1 MSIQPPNFQPPD
13 SQSASSQAAHPQ
25 PVSKT
30 YLPGQPD
37 KQLSE
42 TTTPRRSYRR
52 KEQSKFER
60 LMAKTPVHI
69 AVIALAIL
77 WTLPTVG
84 LLISSF
90 RPADD
95 LVASGW
101 WTVLTNPFEFTQFT
115 LENYAQVLFDQGMGQ
130 AFLNSL
136 VIAVPATV
144 IPIAIAT
151 FAAYALAW
159 MEFPGRQTLFVITV
173 GLLVVPLQMT
183 LIPILRAYNAIG
195 IAGTYLAVWLAHSA
209 YGLPL
214 GVYLLRNYIGSLP
227 RDLIEAAA
235 VDGASHLKT
244 FTRIIVP
251 LSLPAIASFAV
262 FQFLWVW
269 NDLLVALVYLGGNQ
283 EVAPVTLVLRNIVGD
298 RGQDWFLLTAGA
310 FISMLVPMAMFF
322 ALQRY
327 FVRGLLAGS
336 VKG

>member
-1 MSIQPPNFQPPD
+1 MSRTAK
-13 SQSASSQAAHPQ
+13 ASSKKHTQT
-25 PVSKT
+25 S
-30 YLPGQPD
+30 
-37 KQLSE
+37 
-42 TTTPRRSYRR
+42 
-52 KEQSKFER
+52 FER
-60 LMAKTPVHI
+60 FIAKAPVHI
-69 AVIALAIL
+69 AVVTIAIL
-77 WTLPTVG
+77 WTLPTLG

-90 RPADD
+90 RPPDD
-95 LVASGW
+95 LVTSGW
-101 WTVLTNPFEFTQFT
+101 WTVFINPFEFTQFT
-115 LENYAQVLFDQGMGQ
+115 LSNYQDVLFNQGMGQ

-136 VIAVPATV
+136 VVSVPATM

-151 FAAYALAW
+151 FAAYALSW
-159 MEFPGRQTLFVITV
+159 MDFPGRQALFILTV

-183 LIPILRAYNAIG
+183 LIPVLRAYNALG
-195 IAGTYLAVWLAHSA
+195 ISGTYLAVWLAHSA

-244 FTRIIVP
+244 FTRVIVP
-251 LSLPAIASFAV
+251 LSMPAIASFAV

-283 EVAPVTLVLRNIVGD
+283 DVAPVTLVLRNIVGD
-298 RGQDWFLLTAGA
+298 RGQDWYLLTAGA
-310 FISMLVPMAMFF
+310 FISMLIPMAVFF

>member
-1 MSIQPPNFQPPD
+1 MT
-13 SQSASSQAAHPQ
+13 SAR
-25 PVSKT
+25 PVTEK
-30 YLPGQPD
+30 
-37 KQLSE
+37 
-42 TTTPRRSYRR
+42 
-52 KEQSKFER
+52 SKFER
-60 LMAKTPVHI
+60 LMAKAPVHI
-69 AVIALAIL
+69 AVVTIAIL
-77 WTLPTVG
+77 WTLPTLG

-90 RPADD
+90 RPAED
-95 LVASGW
+95 LVTTGW
-101 WTVLTNPFEFTQFT
+101 WTVFLNPFDFTQFT
-115 LENYAQVLFDQGMGQ
+115 LEYYSAVLFDQGMGQ
-130 AFLNSL
+130 AFINSL
-136 VIAVPATV
+136 VISVPATI

-159 MEFPGRQTLFVITV
+159 MEFPGRQTLFIITV

-183 LIPILRAYNAIG
+183 LIPILRAYNTLG
-195 IAGTYLAVWLAHSA
+195 ISGTYLAVWLAHSA

-235 VDGASHLKT
+235 VDGASYLNV
-244 FTRIIVP
+244 FTRIIET
-251 LSLPAIASFAV
+251 LSMPAIASFAV

-283 EVAPVTLVLRNIVGD
+283 DVAPVTLVLRNIVGD

-310 FISMLVPMAMFF
+310 FISMLVPMAVFF

>member
-1 MSIQPPNFQPPD
+1 MS
-13 SQSASSQAAHPQ
+13 
-25 PVSKT
+25 
-30 YLPGQPD
+30 
-37 KQLSE
+37 
-42 TTTPRRSYRR
+42 TTPIPPSSPGLPPQKDPFSKDSFSKDYVAKR
-52 KEQSKFER
+52 KEQSKFEKFMAR
-60 LMAKTPVHI
+60 LPVHF
-69 AVIALAIL
+69 AVVALALL
-77 WTLPTVG
+77 WTLPTLG

-90 RPADD
+90 RPSED
-95 LVASGW
+95 LTNSGW
-101 WTVLTNPFEFTQFT
+101 WSVFWHPLEFTQFT
-115 LENYAQVLFDQGMGQ
+115 LSNYQDVLSAGMGQ

-136 VIAVPATV
+136 VISIPATV

-151 FAAYALAW
+151 FAAYALTW
-159 MEFPGRQTLFVITV
+159 MDFPGRQTLFIVTV

-183 LIPILRAYNAIG
+183 LIPILQTYSALG
-195 IAGTYLAVWLAHSA
+195 ISGTFLAVWLAHAA

-244 FTRIIVP
+244 FTKIVVP
-251 LSLPAIASFAV
+251 LSMPAIASFAV

-283 EVAPVTLVLRNIVGD
+283 SVAPVTLVLRNIVGD
-298 RGQDWFLLTAGA
+298 RGQDWYLLTAGA
-310 FISMLVPMAMFF
+310 FISMLVPMAVFF
-322 ALQRY
+322 SLQRF

>member
-1 MSIQPPNFQPPD
+1 MTTAKPSAGAQGPNQPYVPNYKSP
-13 SQSASSQAAHPQ
+13 
-25 PVSKT
+25 K
-30 YLPGQPD
+30 
-37 KQLSE
+37 
-42 TTTPRRSYRR
+42 R

-60 LMAKTPVHI
+60 LMAKAPVHF
-69 AVIALAIL
+69 AVIAIAIL
-77 WTLPTVG
+77 WTLPTLG

-90 RPADD
+90 RPPDD
-95 LVASGW
+95 LVTSGW
-101 WTVLTNPFEFTQFT
+101 WTVFINPFEFTQFT
-115 LENYAQVLFDQGMGQ
+115 LSNYQEVLFEAGMGQ

-136 VIAVPATV
+136 VISIPATI

-151 FAAYALAW
+151 FAAYALSW
-159 MEFPGRQTLFVITV
+159 MEFPGRQALFIITV

-183 LIPILRAYNAIG
+183 LIPILRAYNTIG

-251 LSLPAIASFAV
+251 LSFPAIASFAV

-283 EVAPVTLVLRNIVGD
+283 NVAPVTLVLRNIVGD
-298 RGQDWFLLTAGA
+298 RGQAWYLLTAGA
-310 FISMLVPMAMFF
+310 FISMLVPMAVFF
-322 ALQRY
+322 ALQRF

>member
-1 MSIQPPNFQPPD
+1 V
-13 SQSASSQAAHPQ
+13 A
-25 PVSKT
+25 K
-30 YLPGQPD
+30 
-37 KQLSE
+37 
-42 TTTPRRSYRR
+42 R
-52 KEQSKFER
+52 KEQSKFEK
-60 LMAKTPVHI
+60 LMARAPVHI
-69 AVIALAIL
+69 AVVGLALL
-77 WTLPTVG
+77 WTLPTLG

-90 RPADD
+90 RPPDD
-95 LVASGW
+95 LLTSGW
-101 WTVLTNPFEFTQFT
+101 WTVFLHPFEFTQFT
-115 LENYAQVLFDQGMGQ
+115 LSNYQEVLVGQGMGQ

-136 VIAVPATV
+136 VISIPATV

-159 MEFPGRQTLFVITV
+159 MEFPGRQAIFIITV

-183 LIPILRAYNAIG
+183 LIPILRAYGALG
-195 IAGTYLAVWLAHSA
+195 ISGTYLAVWLAHSA

-235 VDGASHLKT
+235 VDGASYLKT

-251 LSLPAIASFAV
+251 LSMPAIASFAV

-283 EVAPVTLVLRNIVGD
+283 DVAPMTLVLRNIVGD
-298 RGQDWFLLTAGA
+298 RGQDWYLLTAGA
-310 FISMLVPMAMFF
+310 FISMLVPMAVFF